1 MITYLP
7 NKGDWFILKIIH
19 ISDTHLGKRPKR
31 TRPSIINQEI
41 KPIEDDFYNV
51 WKTFVDEIITD
62 SNLKPDIILHSGDFF
77 DTPSANDPNPP
88 PELARKVVA
97 ETFRTLHHNKIP
109 IVLIDGNHGRYTQ
122 YRISTLSEYPILF
135 DNVHLFTYFDIRDS
149 IRDKKPLFKDFQEL
163 NLRIHAHPSIES
175 NDMSQLFTKYKEWIL
190 IQNNNIDPNM
200 INVGLAHG
208 MIENNT
214 LHSDFLMANYDY
226 VALGDNHKMQ
236 QVTDTAWYSGSTEL
250 WSFGE
255 QSYDKGYL
263 IININSNEHK
273 LKINPKFFKRQRKI
287 VVEEVKILEND
298 NNIQIIERVK
308 DIFKRHDLN
317 AGYNYSTAARV
328 KISLKGNKNYGSFFQ
343 LNEIVSYLNKI
354 ALDSNEYNIVEFILD
369 VPHYSDFNESSNKIG
384 QDDPFIEYLIE
395 DPEQEFKEYVDSTR
409 KADLKKHN
417 LDSNLLAKFFFEAL
431 KE

>member
-1 MITYLP
+1 
-7 NKGDWFILKIIH
+7 
-19 ISDTHLGKRPKR
+19 
-31 TRPSIINQEI
+31 
-41 KPIEDDFYNV
+41 
-51 WKTFVDEIITD
+51 
-62 SNLKPDIILHSGDFF
+62 
-77 DTPSANDPNPP
+77 
-88 PELARKVVA
+88 
-97 ETFRTLHHNKIP
+97 
-109 IVLIDGNHGRYTQ
+109 
-122 YRISTLSEYPILF
+122 
-135 DNVHLFTYFDIRDS
+135 
-149 IRDKKPLFKDFQEL
+149 
-163 NLRIHAHPSIES
+163 
-175 NDMSQLFTKYKEWIL
+175 
-190 IQNNNIDPNM
+190 
-200 INVGLAHG
+200 
-208 MIENNT
+208 
-214 LHSDFLMANYDY
+214 MANYDY

-298 NNIQIIERVK
+298 TNIQIIERVK
-308 DIFKRHDLN
+308 DIFKQHDLN
-317 AGYNYSTAARV
+317 VGYNYFTAARV
-328 KISLKGNKNYGSFFQ
+328 KISLKGNKNYGSSFH
-343 LNEIVSYLNKI
+343 LNEIASYLNKI
-354 ALDSNEYNIVEFILD
+354 TLDSNEYNIVEFILD